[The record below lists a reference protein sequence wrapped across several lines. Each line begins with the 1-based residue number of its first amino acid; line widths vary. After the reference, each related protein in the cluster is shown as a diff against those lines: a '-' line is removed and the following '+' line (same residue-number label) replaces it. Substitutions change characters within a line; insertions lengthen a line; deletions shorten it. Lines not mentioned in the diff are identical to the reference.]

1 MAGRTG
7 GGRRPGDGRRVIVY
21 FGGTAYDGVAGTDRQ
36 LAERLAAMAP
46 VLYVDPPVSLLTPL
60 LRPHLAA
67 SLKGPPLRREGRD
80 LWRLIP
86 RVPPGAYRPGTRR
99 AATALTRRAAREAA
113 AKLARRVTAV
123 VIARYDDLLGAV
135 PGARTVFYA
144 TDDLV
149 AGADLVRLPRRRLEE
164 ARDRLLARADAV
176 VAVSPPLRDDFRRR
190 GRDAALIPTGC
201 APSAYD
207 GIRSAPWPSD
217 VPRLDRP
224 AAGFVGH
231 INARIDLALLEGVAA
246 AGHPLVLV
254 GPHDP
259 AYEPARFAALAA
271 RPDVHWTGRK
281 GFAELPS
288 YMRTIKVG
296 LTPYADGA
304 FNRASF
310 PIKTL
315 DYLAAGR
322 AAVAAD
328 LPATRWLRAGPEGAE
343 LIRSEGTA
351 AGFVRAV
358 GAELA
363 AENAPSLVERRR
375 RFAARHDWDHRAR
388 ALAEVLGIRPPAA
401 DREEVPAP

>member
-7 GGRRPGDGRRVIVY
+7 GGRRPGDGRHVIVY

-46 VLYVDPPVSLLTPL
+46 VLYVDPPVSFLTPV

-67 SLKGPPLRREGRD
+67 SLEGPALRREARG

-86 RVPPGAYRPGTRR
+86 RVPPGAYRPGMRR
-99 AATALTRRAAREAA
+99 VAAALTRRAARKAA
-113 AKLARRVTAV
+113 SGLGRRVTAA
-123 VIARYDDLLGAV
+123 VIARYDGGLLGAA

-149 AGADLVRLPRRRLEE
+149 AGADLVRLPRRRLERD
-164 ARDRLLARADAV
+164 RDRLLAGADAV
-176 VAVSPPLRDDFRRR
+176 VAVSPPLRDDFRGR

-201 APSAYD
+201 APAAYG
-207 GIRSAPWPSD
+207 GIGSAPWPPD

-259 AYEPARFAALAA
+259 AFEPARFAALAA

-322 AAVAAD
+322 AAVATD
-328 LPATRWLRAGPEGAE
+328 LPASRFLRADPEGAE
-343 LIRSEGTA
+343 LIRSAGTA

-363 AENAPSLVERRR
+363 AETAPSLAERRR

-388 ALAEVLGIRPPAA
+388 ALAEILGIRPAA
-401 DREEVPAP
+401 DKERVSAP